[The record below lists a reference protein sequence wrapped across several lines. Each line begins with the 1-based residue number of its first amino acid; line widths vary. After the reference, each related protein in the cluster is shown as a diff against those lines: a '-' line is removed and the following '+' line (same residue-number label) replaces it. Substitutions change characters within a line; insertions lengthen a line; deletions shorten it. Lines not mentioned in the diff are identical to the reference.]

1 MSKFKIAGIAILA
14 TAGLV
19 AMTGCSSSTPSASST
34 PSDTSAAISVD
45 SAAAA
50 LLPASYKTNG
60 VNVASDIP
68 YAPME
73 LFDANNN
80 PTGFDYDLSQA
91 LAAKLGVKFSFNV
104 QSFDGIIPSLQ
115 AGKHDIVMSSMTDS
129 AERQKVLTFVDYFN
143 AGSGILVPKGNPKNI
158 TSFASLCGLNVAVE
172 NATVQADL
180 VAALNKGACKSKP
193 VVLTTYPDENA
204 AETAIRAGKA
214 DADLNDGQVSAYNAK
229 IAGNGAYFDVVAPTD
244 APDGFG
250 ATPIGIGT
258 LKANTQLV
266 AAIKAALQS
275 LMDDGNYAK
284 LLAKWNLTAFGLTT
298 ITVNGK

>member
-1 MSKFKIAGIAILA
+1 VSKFKIAGIAILA

-19 AMTGCSSSTPSASST
+19 AMTGCSSSTPTASST
-34 PSDTSAAISVD
+34 PSTSASISVD
-45 SAAAA
+45 AAAAA
-50 LLPASYKTNG
+50 LLPAQYKTAG

-91 LAAKLGVKFSFNV
+91 LGAKLGVTFKFEE
-104 QSFDGIIPSLQ
+104 QTFDSIIPSLQ
-115 AGKHDIVMSSMTDS
+115 AGKHDVVMSSMTDS

-143 AGSGILVPKGNPKNI
+143 AGSGILVPKGNPKNV

-172 NATVQADL
+172 NATTQADL

-229 IAGNGAYFDVVAPTD
+229 LAGNGAYFDVVTPTD

-250 ATPIGIGT
+250 ASPIGIGT
-258 LKANTQLV
+258 LKANTGLV
-266 AAIKAALQS
+266 AALKAALQS
-275 LMDDGNYAK
+275 LQADGTYAS

-298 ITVNGK
+298 ITENGK

>member
-14 TAGLV
+14 TVGMV
-19 AMTGCSSSTPSASST
+19 AMAGCSASNPGSSSSPSDSAS
-34 PSDTSAAISVD
+34 ISVD
-45 SAAAA
+45 AAAAA
-50 LLPASYKTNG
+50 LLPATYKTSG

-73 LFDANNN
+73 LYDANNN

-91 LAAKLGVKFSFNV
+91 LGAKLGVEFKFEV

-115 AGKHDIVMSSMTDS
+115 AGKHDIAMSSMTDS
-129 AERQKVLTFVDYFN
+129 AEREKVLTFIDYFN

-158 TSFASLCGLNVAVE
+158 TGFASLCGLTVAVE

-180 VAALNKGACKSKP
+180 IAALNKGACASKP
-193 VVLTTYPDENA
+193 VVLTTFPDENA

-229 IAGNGAYFDVVAPTD
+229 IAGNGKYFDVIAPTD
-244 APDGFG
+244 APTGFG
-250 ATPIGIGT
+250 ATPIGIGV
-258 LKANTQLV
+258 LKANTGLV
-266 AAIKAALQS
+266 AALKAALQS
-275 LMDDGNYAK
+275 LMDDGTYTK
-284 LLAKWNLTAFGLTT
+284 LLAKWNLTSFGVSSAL
-298 ITVNGK
+298 VNGK